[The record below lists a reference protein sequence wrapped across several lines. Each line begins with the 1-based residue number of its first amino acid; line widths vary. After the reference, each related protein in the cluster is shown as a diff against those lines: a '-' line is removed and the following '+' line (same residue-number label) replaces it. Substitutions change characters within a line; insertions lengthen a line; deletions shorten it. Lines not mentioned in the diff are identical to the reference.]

1 MRVLLDVGCG
11 PGNSTRPLARHFESA
26 FGIDPSTEMINAAK
40 NIGKGAPEET
50 ARGES
55 ISFCV
60 GRAEEMDGSLGE
72 VEHGVDL
79 LTSATAVG
87 GMRKVTGKC

>member
-11 PGNSTRPLARHFESA
+11 PGNSTRPLARHFDRA
-26 FGIDPSTEMINAAK
+26 FGIDPSTEMINAAR
-40 NIGKGAPEET
+40 NISKEAPEET
-50 ARGES
+50 ASGES

-60 GRAEEMDGSLGE
+60 GKAEEMSGPFREL
-72 VEHGVDL
+72 EHGVDL